1 MRKRSILFILSS
13 LVLVAMAFQ
22 FSPPAFD
29 LPPENY
35 HSPQTF
41 IQPDEPVVHLAGIG
55 TSKDAVGGT
64 FGLLIFGMA
73 AAGVG
78 TKDKATWLSFLGAV
92 VALGLGVTGVMGME
106 ISLSLVGVLG
116 FGGLAGLR
124 AFIKSSG
131 SKTFIVA
138 ALGALGVAGSAF
150 GVLTPEQFQIWL
162 STFGLLGGATLTH
175 AVLKR
180 EGYN

>member
-1 MRKRSILFILSS
+1 MRKRSILFILFSM
-13 LVLVAMAFQ
+13 VFVAMAFQ
-22 FSPPAFD
+22 FNPPAID
-29 LPPENY
+29 LPP
-35 HSPQTF
+35 
-41 IQPDEPVVHLAGIG
+41 DEPAVHLAGIG
-55 TSKDAVGGT
+55 TTEDAVGGT
-64 FGLLIFGMA
+64 FGLLIIGMA

-78 TKDKATWLSFLGAV
+78 AKDKATWLSFLGAV

-124 AFIKSSG
+124 AFISSSG

-180 EGYN
+180 EGHA

>member
-1 MRKRSILFILSS
+1 MRKRSILFILSVMT
-13 LVLVAMAFQ
+13 LMVMAFQ
-22 FSPPAFD
+22 ASPPAID
-29 LPPENY
+29 LPPESNQ
-35 HSPQTF
+35 SPQTF
-41 IQPDEPVVHLAGIG
+41 IQPDEPAVHLAGIG
-55 TSKDAVGGT
+55 TTKDAVGGT
-64 FGLLIFGMA
+64 FSLLLFGMA

-78 TKDKATWLSFLGAV
+78 NKDKATWLAFLGAV

-124 AFIKSSG
+124 AFISSSG

-138 ALGALGVAGSAF
+138 ALGILGVAGSAF
-150 GVLTPEQFQIWL
+150 GVITPEQFQFWL
-162 STFGLLGGATLTH
+162 STFGLLGGAALTH

-180 EGYN
+180 EGHA